1 MRHVFHEAYGSVIKR
16 ILWVT
21 LLNPIGPGRCVDPV
35 VLARDSPAGV
45 PWYSSAMGG
54 LDMMLQSEK
63 SGPKVWQRT
72 LYEIIFEADTFR
84 GKAFDVILLLAIVIS
99 VAAVMLESVELVNME
114 HGRMLRAIEW
124 AFTALFLA
132 EYILRLACLEKSA
145 KYAVSFLG
153 IVDFVAIVPTFL
165 SLLMAGTQYF
175 LVIRVI
181 RLLRVFRIFK
191 LGHHLREGDSI
202 LQALKASRR
211 KITVFLGGVV
221 TLVILIGTTM
231 FMIETPQSGFTSIP
245 RSIYWAIVTLTTV
258 GYGDIAPQTIT
269 GQILASLVMILGYSI
284 IAVPT
289 GIVTVEMGNIKRSST
304 AGTAC
309 PVCAAMGHTRDAV
322 YCRLCGHKMLP

>member
-1 MRHVFHEAYGSVIKR
+1 M
-16 ILWVT
+16 T
-21 LLNPIGPGRCVDPV
+21 
-35 VLARDSPAGV
+35 
-45 PWYSSAMGG
+45 
-54 LDMMLQSEK
+54 LQSERP
-63 SGPKVWQRT
+63 GPKAWQKT

-84 GKAFDVILLLAIVIS
+84 GKAFDVVLLLAIVIS
-99 VAAVMLESVELVNME
+99 ITAVVLESVEWLNNE
-114 HGRMLRAIEW
+114 HGRMLRTIEW
-124 AFTALFLA
+124 IFTVLFLV
-132 EYILRLACLEKSA
+132 EYILRLACLEKSG
-145 KYAVSFLG
+145 KYSISFLG
-153 IVDFVAIVPTFL
+153 IVDFVAIIPTFL
-165 SLLMAGTQYF
+165 SLLLAGTQYF

-191 LGHHLREGDSI
+191 LGHHLREGDII

-258 GYGDIAPQTIT
+258 GYGDIAPQTVA

-289 GIVTVEMGNIKRSST
+289 GIVTIEMGRVKQAPEVNLVCP
-304 AGTAC
+304 AC
-309 PVCAAMGHTRDAV
+309 SATGHTYDAV
-322 YCRLCGHKMLP
+322 FCRICGNRIKS